1 MSTTCKSIIASATAA
16 ASSPTSTC
24 WTRNWKNHKPSQLY
38 VYPSVAVIIFLLA
51 GIHICRFFDS
61 QRLARRRMAERQA
74 SEEAALDRWR
84 RAAGLGVIKW
94 DSYAPRMFNALL
106 RKPEDDE
113 RSFGSKQWGDI
124 LPISAN
130 IKKPPIPT
138 PPIPSPSSPSSPSSS
153 SAIQK
158 LKSATTRTTSAFRN
172 AFYFIIRRQPPQPPP
187 HSLQPPLSPRSS
199 SARPSNAQPKQSF
212 EYVYRPQTLVTGVLI
227 AMPNARR
234 PFYRTPPSSSASFP
248 QAAASSSSSLPS
260 SSSDP
265 HLPPPIFIDPPP
277 DGELPEVALGYT
289 ETDWS
294 RYGKPGD
301 EDTDEEE
308 PKEFKSSVI
317 SPSLEG
323 VLFDRP
329 W

>member
-1 MSTTCKSIIASATAA
+1 MSSTFRSIIDSATAT
-16 ASSPTSTC
+16 ASSATPSC
-24 WTRNWKNHKPSQLY
+24 SERARNSWKNNSKPSQLY

-74 SEEAALDRWR
+74 HEDAALDRWR
-84 RAAGLGVIKW
+84 RAAGLGAIKW
-94 DSYAPRMFNALL
+94 DSYAPRMFTALL

-113 RSFGSKQWGDI
+113 RSLGSKEWGHL

-130 IKKPPIPT
+130 IKKPPIPQ
-138 PPIPSPSSPSSPSSS
+138 PPISSPSSPPSTLSSS
-153 SAIQK
+153 TLRK
-158 LKSATTRTTSAFRN
+158 LKLATTRTTFAFRN
-172 AFYFIIRRQPPQPPP
+172 SFYFILRRQPPQPPP
-187 HSLQPPLSPRSS
+187 RSLRPPAPSS
-199 SARPSNAQPKQSF
+199 VTPDATAEPKQP

-234 PFYRTPPSSSASFP
+234 PFHRTPSSSSSFLP
-248 QAAASSSSSLPS
+248 ASSSSLS
-260 SSSDP
+260 SSPSDP
-265 HLPPPIFIDPPP
+265 HLPPIFIDSPPEE
-277 DGELPEVALGYT
+277 ELPEVALGYT

-301 EDTDEEE
+301 DHSDEEE
-308 PKEFKSSVI
+308 PKEFKSSI
-317 SPSLEG
+317 IRASLEG
-323 VLFDRP
+323 ALFDRP

>member
-1 MSTTCKSIIASATAA
+1 
-16 ASSPTSTC
+16 
-24 WTRNWKNHKPSQLY
+24 
-38 VYPSVAVIIFLLA
+38 
-51 GIHICRFFDS
+51 
-61 QRLARRRMAERQA
+61 
-74 SEEAALDRWR
+74 
-84 RAAGLGVIKW
+84 
-94 DSYAPRMFNALL
+94 MFNALL

-113 RSFGSKQWGDI
+113 RSLGSKEWGDI

-130 IKKPPIPT
+130 IKKPPIPHPPT
-138 PPIPSPSSPSSPSSS
+138 PSRSSPSSTASS
-153 SAIQK
+153 SALQK
-158 LKSATTRTTSAFRN
+158 VKSATTRTTSAFRN
-172 AFYFIIRRQPPQPPP
+172 AFYFIIRRQAPQPP
-187 HSLQPPLSPRSS
+187 LQPPVSPRSS
-199 SARPSNAQPKQSF
+199 SARPSNAQPKQPA

-234 PFYRTPPSSSASFP
+234 PFYRTPPSSSASLP
-248 QAAASSSSSLPS
+248 HAAAAASSSSSLPS

-277 DGELPEVALGYT
+277 EEELPEVALGYT

-294 RYGKPGD
+294 RYGKPG
-301 EDTDEEE
+301 EEESEEEE

-317 SPSLEG
+317 RASLEG